1 MRNDIQEVLFSVEQ
15 IQECVKK
22 MGEQITQDYAPHIAA
37 GEPVMMMCVLQ
48 GAAIFMADLARAV
61 DLPIEMDYMAV
72 SSYGSGTKSSGVVR
86 ITKDLTS
93 SILGKHVIIAE
104 DIIDSGL
111 TLNYL
116 RKNLMSR
123 KPKSLVVSS
132 LLEKDIPRKEEVDC
146 SYVGFTCPDE
156 FVVGYGLDYDQ
167 RYRNLPYIGI
177 LKPEVYA

>member
-1 MRNDIQEVLFSVEQ
+1 MRNDIQEVLFSTEQ
-15 IQECVKK
+15 LQACVAE
-22 MGEQITQDYAPHIAA
+22 MGAQITADYAPYIAA

-48 GAAIFMADLARAV
+48 GAATFMADLARSV

-123 KPKSLVVSS
+123 KPKSLVVAS
-132 LLEKDIPRKEEVDC
+132 LLRKDIPRPEEVDC
-146 SYVGFTCPDE
+146 AYLGFDCPDE

-177 LKPEVYA
+177 LKPEIYE